1 MYKVYIPVMNHKLSE
16 KSKKALVSEIKRSE
30 ATAVFLTFSRVLRSE
45 EVLQTELAIFCENKA
60 YLEENGITVY
70 AWLAPSI
77 GYGGTS
83 APYVTDNDAPEVY
96 TVRPMKI
103 FVRILSIP

>member
-30 ATAVFLTFSRVLRSE
+30 ATAVFLTFKRVLRSE

-60 YLEENGITVY
+60 YLEAN
-70 AWLAPSI
+70 
-77 GYGGTS
+77 
-83 APYVTDNDAPEVY
+83 
-96 TVRPMKI
+96 R
-103 FVRILSIP
+103 